1 LDLDLTEIYDERTR
15 MGRISGWLWIVGA
28 LVGIVGTF
36 LPGADHAGTVWV
48 LLLSALVLAYG
59 IGSVTGIIPWE
70 RASMKA
76 LALGMVVTVPI
87 VGFAIYLS
95 GGSISYVEPLLV
107 CSLLYAALFFPAR
120 WAWPLTIELVVVA
133 AAPLVYE
140 GGATATAF
148 PSRYLALAA
157 AFLALTGV
165 MVGLKRRL
173 VAAEA
178 RQREIAN
185 LDPLTGIAN
194 RRAFDSALRRE
205 LAARFDP
212 QGGRRKGDDEPFAL
226 LVFDLDDFKA
236 INDDYGHPVGDT
248 VLRQTAQRVHN
259 VLRSTDLLA
268 RIGGD
273 EFAVIAPGSHGE
285 GAARMGE
292 AIAAAI
298 AEHEAGSRI
307 PAPHASLGVA
317 VFPGDG
323 ESFEALLRCADQRL
337 LRAKSKAAR
346 LSPHGRD
353 TSTLRLI

>member
-1 LDLDLTEIYDERTR
+1 

-28 LVGIVGTF
+28 VVGIVGTF
-36 LPGADHAGTVWV
+36 LPGADHEGVVWV
-48 LLLSALVLAYG
+48 LLLSGLVLAYG
-59 IGSVTGIIPWE
+59 IGSVTGIVPWE

-76 LALGMVVTVPI
+76 LAIGMVVTVPI
-87 VGFAIYLS
+87 VGFGIFLS
-95 GGSISYVEPLLV
+95 GGSISYVEPLLI

-140 GGATATAF
+140 DGATATAF

-205 LAARFDP
+205 LAARLDP
-212 QGGRRKGDDEPFAL
+212 HGGRRKGDDEPFAL

-236 INDDYGHPVGDT
+236 INDDYGHTVGDAA
-248 VLRQTAQRVHN
+248 LRQTAERVHK

-273 EFAVIAPGSHGE
+273 EFAVIAPGSQGE
-285 GAARMGE
+285 GAALMGE

-298 AEHEAGSRI
+298 AEQEPGSST
-307 PAPHASLGVA
+307 PAPRASLGLA

-337 LRAKSKAAR
+337 LRVKGDGTHLA
-346 LSPHGRD
+346 PHSRD
-353 TSTLRLI
+353 KSTLRLL

>member
-1 LDLDLTEIYDERTR
+1 

-28 LVGIVGTF
+28 LVGVAGTF
-36 LPGADHAGTVWV
+36 LPGADHEGVGWV
-48 LLLSALVLAYG
+48 LLLSGAVLAYG

-76 LALGMVVTVPI
+76 LAVGMVLTVPI
-87 VGFAIYLS
+87 VGFAIYVS
-95 GGSISYVEPLLV
+95 GGAISYVEPLLF
-107 CSLLYAALFFPAR
+107 CSLLYAALFFPPR
-120 WAWPLTIELVVVA
+120 WAWPLTVELVVVA
-133 AAPLVYE
+133 AAPLVYD
-140 GGATATAF
+140 GDATATAF

-157 AFLALTGV
+157 AFLVLTGV

-173 VAAEA
+173 VDAEA

-205 LAARFDP
+205 LAARLDP
-212 QGGRRKGDDEPFAL
+212 RTGRRKGDEEPFAL
-226 LVFDLDDFKA
+226 LVFDLDDFKS
-236 INDDYGHPVGDT
+236 INDDYGHPVGDV
-248 VLRQTAQRVHN
+248 VLRQTAERVHGI
-259 VLRSTDLLA
+259 LRSTDLLA

-273 EFAVIAPGSHGE
+273 EFAVLAPGSHGE

-292 AIAAAI
+292 AIAVAI
-298 AEHEAGSRI
+298 AEREPGSRT
-307 PAPHASLGVA
+307 PTPRASLGLA

-337 LRAKSKAAR
+337 LRVKSNGAH

-353 TSTLRLI
+353 PSALRLI

>member
-1 LDLDLTEIYDERTR
+1 VYDERTR

-28 LVGIVGTF
+28 LVGIAGTF
-36 LPGADHAGTVWV
+36 LPGAEHEGVVWV
-48 LLLSALVLAYG
+48 LLLSAAVLAYG

-76 LALGMVVTVPI
+76 LAIGTVVTVPI

-107 CSLLYAALFFPAR
+107 CSLLYAALFFPPR

-133 AAPLVYE
+133 AAPLLYE
-140 GGATATAF
+140 DGATATAF

-173 VAAEA
+173 VEAEA

-205 LAARFDP
+205 LAARLDS
-212 QGGRRKGDDEPFAL
+212 QKGRRTSDDEPFAL
-226 LVFDLDDFKA
+226 LVFDLDDFKS
-236 INDDYGHPVGDT
+236 INDEYGHPVGDA
-248 VLRQTAQRVHN
+248 VLRQTAERVLGI
-259 VLRSTDLLA
+259 LRSSDLLA

-273 EFAVIAPGSHGE
+273 EFAVLAPGAQGE

-298 AEHEAGSRI
+298 AERESGSRT
-307 PAPHASLGVA
+307 PTPHASLGLA

-337 LRAKSKAAR
+337 LRVKSNGSH

-353 TSTLRLI
+353 PSTLRLI